1 MRKRVLFVSKPIAP
15 PFHDGTKCVV
25 RDLALNLSS
34 VEPIVMSVLGAPALE
49 PQGPSDVTPDQRV
62 RMVPVYGSAGAF
74 APALVENAR
83 AAAWLALGARASLW
97 HYVFAPN
104 ARTSAM
110 GRWLKRLRRV
120 PVVQTIASAPRRFVG
135 VDQLLFGDVV
145 VAQSEWTRTRLGSA
159 YDEAG
164 VPREA
169 RRRVEV
175 IYPPLGEICAR
186 TAQQQRR
193 ARAALEIP
201 ERAPVFVFPGDLETG
216 GGVRAIARALPD
228 ILRELPDAVVVMAY
242 RRKTERTAEFAAE
255 LERRLGG
262 PSLRLT
268 TDTPDVLALIAS
280 SSAVLFPVDDLW
292 GKVDLPIVLLESM
305 ALGVPT
311 VVLDQGALREVGG
324 ALRVAPGDSDALAR
338 AALDLVRDT
347 GRRGKVIAEQKT
359 AVAERHRAVVV
370 AKAYERLYWE
380 LMGRA

>member
-1 MRKRVLFVSKPIAP
+1 MPKRVLFVSKPIAP

-25 RDLALNLSS
+25 RDLARNLSGF
-34 VEPIVMSVLGAPALE
+34 EPIVMSVAGAPALE
-49 PQGPSDVTPDQRV
+49 GV
-62 RMVPVYGSAGAF
+62 RMVPVYTSTGAF

-120 PVVQTIASAPRRFVG
+120 PVVQTIASAPRHFVG
-135 VDQLLFGDVV
+135 VEQLLFGDVV
-145 VAQSEWTRTRLGSA
+145 VAQSEWTRSRLSSA
-159 YDEAG
+159 YGEAG

-175 IYPPLGEICAR
+175 IYPPLGEIHAR
-186 TAQQQRR
+186 SAEEQRR

-201 ERAPVFVFPGDLETG
+201 EQAPLFVFPGDLETG
-216 GGVRAIARALPD
+216 GGVQAIARALPQ
-228 ILRELPDAVVVMAY
+228 ILGELPDAVVVMAY
-242 RRKTERTAEFAAE
+242 RRKTERSAAFAAE
-255 LERRLGG
+255 LERTLGG

-280 SSAVLFPVDDLW
+280 SCAVLFPVDDLW
-292 GKVDLPIVLLESM
+292 GKVDVPIVLLESM
-305 ALGVPT
+305 ALGVPM

-324 ALRVAPGDSDALAR
+324 ALRVAPGDSEALAR
-338 AALDLVRDT
+338 WAIGLVRDSGLRET
-347 GRRGKVIAEQKT
+347 VVAEQK
-359 AVAERHRAVVV
+359 AAIDERHRAAV
-370 AKAYERLYWE
+370 AARAYERLYGE
-380 LMGRA
+380 LMG